1 MPVDT
6 KADAT
11 IDAASSYSTLAKNGV
26 VAGHETYVM
35 KYKTWSAECSRG
47 YTYLS
52 TMQSVVCLTHITM

>member
-1 MPVDT
+1 MPVDA

-11 IDAASSYSTLAKNGV
+11 TDAASSYSTLAKNGV

-35 KYKTWSAECSRG
+35 KYKTWSAGCSRG

-52 TMQSVVCLTHITM
+52 YQQCKV